1 MSAMRFKIEHRIGVQ
16 RPVEQVWA
24 AIYDLAAWKDW
35 NPMYPEASGRLLISA
50 PLTLTEK
57 IGDATE
63 TYQAIVG
70 DWVPH
75 AQIVWVRK
83 SHNGLLRHVRY
94 LEIEKLSEEGCIFSN
109 GEIYEGLLA
118 GLLVS
123 RRRRRE
129 TRQAFIGLG
138 EAVKARTEAGH
149 GEDIEAW
156 RR

>member
-1 MSAMRFKIEHRIGVQ
+1 MRFKIEHRIGVQ

-24 AIYDLAAWKDW
+24 AIYDLEAWKDW
-35 NPMYPEASGRLLISA
+35 NPMYPQASGRLLISA
-50 PLTLTEK
+50 PLTLTERVA
-57 IGDATE
+57 GSDE

-83 SHNGLLRHVRY
+83 SRAGLLRHVRY

-109 GEIYEGLLA
+109 GEVFEGVTA
-118 GLLVS
+118 GLLVPK
-123 RRRRRE
+123 RRRRAL
-129 TRQAFIGLG
+129 RQAFAGLG

-149 GEDIEAW
+149 GEDTEAW
-156 RR
+156 RG